1 MASSK
6 FIGVNSLMK
15 TLEDKK
21 LIKSGD
27 NQINVFF
34 DEFFANHIYKHNW
47 TIKPIDFEVIDY
59 KKHSRHISYA
69 EFKKSFS
76 ETEWINIGKQLDK
89 YFKEFDKTPK
99 LRKLMILTKQM
110 PFNDS
115 FYHPLKIVL
124 SEISQD
130 SYEQL
135 KKERTDILNEKV
147 NNNEGLFKEDNYED
161 LFID

>member
-1 MASSK
+1 
-6 FIGVNSLMK
+6 MK

-21 LIKSGD
+21 LIKSSD

-34 DEFFANHIYKHNW
+34 DEFFVNRIYKHNW

-89 YFKEFDKTPK
+89 YFKEFA
-99 LRKLMILTKQM
+99 
-110 PFNDS
+110 F
-115 FYHPLKIVL
+115 
-124 SEISQD
+124 
-130 SYEQL
+130 
-135 KKERTDILNEKV
+135 
-147 NNNEGLFKEDNYED
+147 
-161 LFID
+161 

>member
-15 TLEDKK
+15 ALEDKK
-21 LIKSGD
+21 LIKSSD

-34 DEFFANHIYKHNW
+34 DEFFQNHI

-147 NNNEGLFKEDNYED
+147 KNNEGLFKEDNYED